1 MLMHPQVASVVGQ
14 VTEDRWGQVLQTPHA
29 YGVVEVYSS
38 IGVARERGIAVLT
51 ELTKV
56 FETPPTSLSELTHV
70 ADRVMADDIVSM
82 ILLVPVGMTMYMV
95 SRGRGRVYL
104 KRESKLAILL
114 EASQAL
120 SGDLKA
126 GDVVIVATAG
136 FVRTLTSEEIANV
149 FDHLTPVEVAEK
161 LTMKIHEKEGG
172 DGGAALIFQIGEV
185 PIVVDEQKNT
195 EEILAHPAPVAPSV
209 RFHRAK
215 AFGRLVGR
223 KVTNTHQRAFLRRVI
238 TKVRGV
244 PYLSTRHLVLYVV
257 VVLFAVSVILGILH
271 TRSVQT
277 TSALSNTLTEAQHS
291 FDEGMAL
298 LDLNPVKGRQRL
310 TQAKD
315 LLAPIV
321 SRKLRSD
328 DGQKAT
334 HLYGEVIDNLTRS
347 MHITH
352 VIPDMF
358 FDVSL
363 LKKGAIASDISLFE
377 DTIGIL
383 DVSGKT
389 VFAVGAQSKSGAIV
403 GGGESFTGSAHI
415 AAYGDKLYVWTP
427 KGIHMVRLSDQKTV
441 QNVIPI
447 SDQWGTI
454 SDMAAFGGNI
464 YLLDTQKNRIWKY
477 VATEKGFSEL
487 FEYLNPDTLP
497 VLTKTTNMV
506 IDGSVWLGSTTG
518 DVTRFT
524 AGKENPLTLQ
534 GEDTPLG
541 NTLEVYTNDAN
552 KMVYVLDSDHH
563 RVVIFDKDG
572 LYMAQYIW
580 DNDLRVSEILASE
593 VLKKLY
599 LLADGKLY
607 TISLQ

>member
-1 MLMHPQVASVVGQ
+1 
-14 VTEDRWGQVLQTPHA
+14 
-29 YGVVEVYSS
+29 
-38 IGVARERGIAVLT
+38 
-51 ELTKV
+51 
-56 FETPPTSLSELTHV
+56 
-70 ADRVMADDIVSM
+70 
-82 ILLVPVGMTMYMV
+82 
-95 SRGRGRVYL
+95 
-104 KRESKLAILL
+104 
-114 EASQAL
+114 
-120 SGDLKA
+120 
-126 GDVVIVATAG
+126 
-136 FVRTLTSEEIANV
+136 
-149 FDHLTPVEVAEK
+149 
-161 LTMKIHEKEGG
+161 
-172 DGGAALIFQIGEV
+172 
-185 PIVVDEQKNT
+185 
-195 EEILAHPAPVAPSV
+195 
-209 RFHRAK
+209 
-215 AFGRLVGR
+215 
-223 KVTNTHQRAFLRRVI
+223 
-238 TKVRGV
+238 
-244 PYLSTRHLVLYVV
+244 
-257 VVLFAVSVILGILH
+257 
-271 TRSVQT
+271 
-277 TSALSNTLTEAQHS
+277 
-291 FDEGMAL
+291 MAL

>member
-1 MLMHPQVASVVGQ
+1 MHPQVASVVGQ

-56 FETPPTSLSELTHV
+56 FETPPTSLSELTKV
-70 ADRVMADDIVSM
+70 ADRVMSDDIVSM

-95 SRGRGRVYL
+95 SRGHGRVYL
-104 KRESKLAILL
+104 KRESKLAKLL

-120 SGDLKA
+120 SGDLRA
-126 GDVVIVATAG
+126 GDVMVVATAG
-136 FVRTLTSEEIANV
+136 FVRTLKSEEIANV

-185 PIVVDEQKNT
+185 PMVAEEKTETKDEPKR
-195 EEILAHPAPVAPSV
+195 PASIISSA

-223 KVTNTHQRAFLRRVI
+223 KVTNTHQRAFLRRVA
-238 TKVRGV
+238 TKVRSI
-244 PYLSTRHLVLYVV
+244 PYLSSKHLVLYVV
-257 VVLFAVSVILGILH
+257 VVLFAASIILGIVH
-271 TRSVQT
+271 QNSVRT

-328 DGQKAT
+328 DGQKAA
-334 HLYGEVIDNLTRS
+334 HLYGEVVDNLTRS

-352 VIPDMF
+352 VTPDMF

-363 LKKGAIASDISLFE
+363 LKKGAAASDISLFE

-403 GGGESFTGSAHI
+403 GGGESFAGSTHI

-441 QNVIPI
+441 QNVIPV

-518 DVTRFT
+518 DITRFT

-541 NTLEVYTNDAN
+541 NMLEVYTNDAN
-552 KMVYVLDSDHH
+552 KMLYVLDSDHH
-563 RVVIFDKDG
+563 RVVSFDKDG

-607 TISLQ
+607 VIPLQ